1 MLNVNI
7 PSGYHISKGATNDFY
22 ILNDGEIFIR
32 NLSKNLSEAKSK
44 AVKLIKENDPDYF
57 KDGYELTVN
66 IWNRNSWSQEQRP
79 KWLPK
84 QDSHIEDYFSHINK
98 LEHEKKLKSVSH
110 REYVGNVGDTIELEL
125 EMLDSFSF
133 ATEWGGSW
141 CFKFKDSKDNR
152 FIYFGTTSQL
162 NNFKENGDKFV
173 IEFQIKKQFIDEKY
187 DVAPYKLNQIE
198 KPKSTIPVCKEEFV
212 QIDYAKEDIS
222 IIGFEYYTKKNIK
235 FYFTTWKGDK
245 VPFYPKGI
253 KSLKDAKEFLYNFN
267 DLVVLR
273 VLTKEMLLMENI
285 TDYIKELFSV
295 NKNK

>member
-57 KDGYELTVN
+57 KDGYEITVN

-98 LEHEKKLKSVSH
+98 LEYEKKLKSVSH

-187 DVAPYKLNQIE
+187 DVAPYKLNRIE